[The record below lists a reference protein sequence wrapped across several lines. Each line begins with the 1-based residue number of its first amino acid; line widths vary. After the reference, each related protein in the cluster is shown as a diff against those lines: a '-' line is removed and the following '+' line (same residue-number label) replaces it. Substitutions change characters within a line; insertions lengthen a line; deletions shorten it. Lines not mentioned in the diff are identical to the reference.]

1 MSLLLYRFVG
11 AKIVQSLQC
20 FRRLVEEKDVEHVFN
35 GLKYFSAI
43 VALAMRT
50 GHELNMG
57 MIWRILAAI
66 SSAIATILGT
76 YWDIV
81 QDWGLLQRNSK
92 NPWLRDKLLISN
104 KRVYF
109 VAIVRILLTVS
120 PAFFFYF

>member
-1 MSLLLYRFVG
+1 M
-11 AKIVQSLQC
+11 
-20 FRRLVEEKDVEHVFN
+20 VEEKDLEHVFN
-35 GLKYFSAI
+35 GLKYFSTI
-43 VALAMRT
+43 VAIAMRT
-50 GHELNMG
+50 GHDLNMG

-104 KRVYF
+104 KSVYF
-109 VAIVRILLTVS
+109 VAIVRITNFLLS
-120 PAFFFYF
+120 F